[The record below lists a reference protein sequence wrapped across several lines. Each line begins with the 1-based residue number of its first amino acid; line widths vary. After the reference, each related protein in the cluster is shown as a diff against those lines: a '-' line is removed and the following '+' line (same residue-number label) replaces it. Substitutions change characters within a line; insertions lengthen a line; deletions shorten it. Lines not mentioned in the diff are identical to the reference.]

1 MTGPEN
7 HGSFDANQ
15 KRATESWKSKEKG
28 MKGKERMGGGA
39 FKGRKNRRTKIV
51 SVRAESKE
59 C

>member
-7 HGSFDANQ
+7 HGSSFDANQ
-15 KRATESWKSKEKG
+15 KRATEVKREG
-28 MKGKERMGGGA
+28 NEGERKDGGGV
-39 FKGRKNRRTKIV
+39 FKGRKYRRTKIV